1 MIFPTPSVPTTE
13 PLIEMRDATLASV
26 QDSNHVMLRG
36 VNWKVE
42 SGDVWVVG
50 GLPNSGKSDLLA
62 AAAGLVRPIAGQV
75 RLFGRNTAEH
85 AGDAL
90 LPERL
95 RIGLVFG
102 DGGRLFG
109 SLSVVENIALPI
121 RYHKNASL
129 DMVLPDV
136 EEVMQMTGIESMAL
150 QTANELNRGWRQRV
164 SLARALMMRP
174 DVLLFDNPLNG
185 LDPQQ
190 TRWWLDF
197 LVQLTSGHPWFSHRP
212 ATLVLAADNLQP
224 WLHCGTQFAI
234 LHQAQWLP
242 MGGREAVISS
252 KEPLWADLLVGNN
265 LAG

>member
-1 MIFPTPSVPTTE
+1 MNSTPPSTLPVD
-13 PLIEMRDATLASV
+13 PLIEMQDATLASV
-26 QDSNHVMLRG
+26 QDITHIMLRG
-36 VNWKVE
+36 VNWKVQT
-42 SGDVWVVG
+42 GDVWVVG

-62 AAAGLVRPIAGQV
+62 AAAGLVRPVSGQV
-75 RLFGRNTAEH
+75 RLFGRNTAEQE
-85 AGDAL
+85 GDAL

-109 SLSVVENIALPI
+109 SMSVLENIALPI

-136 EEVMQMTGIESMAL
+136 ETIMKMTGIDSMAL
-150 QTANELNRGWRQRV
+150 HTTNELNRGWRQRV

-185 LDPQQ
+185 LDPLQI
-190 TRWWLDF
+190 RWWLDF
-197 LVQLTSGHPWFSHRP
+197 LAQLTCGHPWFGHRP
-212 ATLVLAADNLQP
+212 ATLVVVADNLQP
-224 WLHCGTQFAI
+224 WLRFGTQFAM

-242 MGGREAVISS
+242 MGGREAIGSS
-252 KEPLWADLLVGNN
+252 KEPLWADLLAGNVLN
-265 LAG
+265 G